1 MKNNIYETIKLMSG
15 KVTFKN
21 LAKKFDIDDEKL
33 KEIIL
38 ELKLDG
44 KILQLGNKYMVFP
57 KDLMLGTVVVSSSGR
72 KYLYHGKERIFIA
85 SNFLNEVI
93 LHDVVSFK
101 LNEKNEA
108 DIVSI
113 VNRPL
118 SKMTCE
124 VMEIDGKKKIIPYHS
139 EIQITLPNE
148 VINDLYVG
156 DIILVEVT
164 PNEIF
169 EYCNASFIKK
179 IGRRDDPE
187 YDDYVIALNYGFDNN
202 YSQEYLDEI
211 SKYPTSVTE
220 GELVGRVDYRTQYSV
235 TIDGINTK
243 DMDDG
248 VYAERLDNGIIR
260 VYVHIADVSHY
271 VKRNSL
277 VFLRACEKTTSLY
290 LNNSVFHML
299 HYVIS
304 NGICSLN
311 PGVDRLTKTVIMD
324 IDKMGNIVDFDIV
337 KSVINSKKK
346 MNYDDVDE
354 ILVNNNV
361 PLGYENYISLLF
373 TLNEATNR
381 LETRYTANGK
391 ITFASNEN
399 NITYNSDGSIQDIRL
414 INDSP
419 GRKLIENLM
428 IAANETLANW
438 FYNMGI
444 PTVYR
449 VHEFPDA
456 NKINLLID
464 KLNQSGFK
472 IKHINNVS
480 TTKSIQIMLDK
491 LRNYEEFGI
500 ISQLL
505 VMSMQRA
512 GYSTENYGHYA
523 LGLDAYL
530 HFTSPIRRLADL
542 LVHMMCD
549 IVLDDYNRLTAEY
562 LDDVYKELTIH
573 AKNASRMQRQ
583 ADMAEIEAERR
594 LIIKKLEKYI
604 GHEFEATICETDEK
618 IRVKFYGIDIYI
630 DKNSLDKDFIFDKK
644 KKLFYDKMT
653 GKYLSMG
660 TKVLITLVDA
670 NSANRS
676 VKIYV
681 SGLLNQNV
689 KKRILVS

>member
-1 MKNNIYETIKLMSG
+1 MKDKILETIKLMDG
-15 KVTFKN
+15 KITFKN
-21 LAKKFDIDDEKL
+21 LAKKYDIDTAKL

-57 KDLMLGTVVVSSSGR
+57 KDLMLGTVVVSTSGR
-72 KYLYHGKERIFIA
+72 KYLYHEKEKIFIA
-85 SNFLNEVI
+85 SNFLSEVI
-93 LHDVVSFK
+93 LHDIVSFK
-101 LNEKNEA
+101 LNENNEA
-108 DIVSI
+108 EIVSV
-113 VNRPL
+113 VNRTL
-118 SKMTCE
+118 GKMTCE

-139 EIQITLPNE
+139 EIQIILPNE
-148 VINDLYVG
+148 VTNSLYVG

-164 PNEIF
+164 PNDIF
-169 EYCNASFIKK
+169 DYCNASFIKK

-187 YDDYVIALNYGFDNN
+187 YDDLIIALNYEFDND
-202 YSQEYLDEI
+202 YSQEYLDEV

-220 GELVGRVDYRTQYSV
+220 DELNGRIDFRNQNSV

-248 VYAERLDNGIIR
+248 VYAERLANGIIR

-271 VKRNSL
+271 VKNDSK

-299 HYVIS
+299 HYTIS

-311 PGVDRLTKTVIMD
+311 PNVDRLTKTVIMD
-324 IDKMGNIVDFDIV
+324 IDKFGNIVDFDIV

-354 ILVNNNV
+354 IFNNNNV
-361 PLGYENYISLLF
+361 PLGYENFISLLF

-381 LETRYTANGK
+381 LEKRYTTNGK

-399 NITYNSDGSIQDIRL
+399 SITYNSDGSIKDIKL

-438 FYNMGI
+438 FYNMGM

-449 VHEFPDA
+449 VHEFPNAD
-456 NKINLLID
+456 KINLLID
-464 KLNQSGFK
+464 KLNQSGFN
-472 IKHINNVS
+472 IKHINNVCN
-480 TTKSIQIMLDK
+480 TKSIQIMLDK
-491 LRNYEEFGI
+491 LRNCEEFGI

-549 IVLDDYNRLTAEY
+549 IVLDDYNKLTEEY
-562 LDDVYKELTIH
+562 LDDIYKKLTIH
-573 AKNASRMQRQ
+573 AKNASKMQRQ

-630 DKNSLDKDFIFDKK
+630 DKKSLGDNFIFDKK
-644 KKLFYDKMT
+644 KKLYYDRDT

-660 TKVLITLVDA
+660 TKVYITLTDA

-676 VKIYV
+676 VKIFV
-681 SGLLNQNV
+681 SGLMNQNV